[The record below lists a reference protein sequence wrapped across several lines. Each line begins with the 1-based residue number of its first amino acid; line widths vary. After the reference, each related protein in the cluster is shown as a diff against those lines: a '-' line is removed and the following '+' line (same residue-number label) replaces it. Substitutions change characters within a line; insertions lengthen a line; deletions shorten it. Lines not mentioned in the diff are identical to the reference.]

1 MQKIDVSYGFYYEKY
16 CNGQKGPLPENSFDI
31 YACKAWRELESVLTC
46 EYNEELSEK
55 VKFTVCEIAE
65 ELYLRKDIAGKK
77 SESIDGYSVTYADNN
92 FIRKNIARIALRNLG
107 STGLL
112 YMGVEN

>member
-16 CNGQKGPLPENSFDI
+16 CNSQKGPLPENSFDI
-31 YACKAWRELESVLTC
+31 YACKARRELESMLTC